1 MYETCSWEG
10 NFKHSF
16 KGEEED
22 DNVSKDLSSVMSNK
36 LQLKFHQK
44 YLILGMAVLLAVCM
58 SVSWL
63 SYLLFLEKFFKC
75 KENKIIV

>member
-1 MYETCSWEG
+1 
-10 NFKHSF
+10 
-16 KGEEED
+16 
-22 DNVSKDLSSVMSNK
+22 MSNK

>member
-1 MYETCSWEG
+1 
-10 NFKHSF
+10 
-16 KGEEED
+16 
-22 DNVSKDLSSVMSNK
+22 MSNK

-75 KENKIIV
+75 KANKIIV